1 MRVKRDLVEEL
12 SSIFDGVAQHTAAK
26 RPDQAWIFDARAKY
40 WKQLLN
46 ARENGKGIAWVSFCF
61 VPEIFWAMDLIP
73 VPMEATFGI
82 LSGMPKG
89 IMEYL
94 DISERFVPDHICAAN
109 KGMIGAAVTGDIIRP
124 DVIVHASQPCDS
136 GISSYTN
143 VAEYMGVPYFC
154 VDTPYWQDEATF
166 EYLGE
171 EMERL
176 VAFLEETTGRKMD
189 FDRLREAVKYSN
201 QAHEYYL
208 KINELRKLKP
218 SPLPGALLGHNAGS
232 FLAMAGTPELVDYC
246 RAQYEYALARVARGE
261 AQVPDEKLRLA
272 WVYVAVM
279 HYPGLFDWLEKEHKA
294 VVVMDMLAHYI
305 NTPVE
310 DLSTPKKLYRGLAEK
325 LANMPMARE
334 SRGPLAYYAE
344 AVMDVCRDYNC
355 DAAVFSGH
363 MACKHGWAVIK
374 LIKDRVQE
382 ELGIPMM
389 VFDLDCFD
397 PRVTSH
403 ETVRGKLNDFLSMVK
418 SR

>member
-1 MRVKRDLVEEL
+1 MREKRDLVQEL
-12 SSIFDGVAQHTAAK
+12 ASVFTNVAEHTAVK
-26 RPDQAWIFDARAKY
+26 RPEQAWIFEARASY

-61 VPEIFWAMDLIP
+61 VPELFWAMDIIP
-73 VPMEATFGI
+73 VPMEATFGV
-82 LSGMPKG
+82 LSGLPKG

-109 KGMIGAAVTGDIIRP
+109 KGMIGAAVTGDLIRP

-136 GISSYTN
+136 GISSFSN
-143 VAEYMGVPYFC
+143 VAEYSGVPYYC
-154 VDTPYWQDEATF
+154 VDTPYWQDEATY
-166 EYLGE
+166 EYLAKE
-171 EMERL
+171 ISNL
-176 VAFLEETTGRKMD
+176 VAWLEETTGRKMD
-189 FDRLREAVKYSN
+189 YDRLREVLKYSN

-218 SPLPGALLGHNAGS
+218 CPLPGVLLGHNAGS
-232 FLAMAGTPELVDYC
+232 FLAMAGTPELVDFS
-246 RAQYEYALARVARGE
+246 RSQYEYGAARVARGE
-261 AQVPDEKLRLA
+261 GQIPDEQMRLA

-305 NTPVE
+305 NTPIE
-310 DLSTPKKLYRGLAEK
+310 DLSTPKAMFRGMAQK

-334 SRGPLAYYAE
+334 SRGPMGFYSD
-344 AVMDVCRDYNC
+344 AVINMVKDYQCN
-355 DAAVFSGH
+355 AAVFSGH

-374 LIKDRVQE
+374 LIKDKVQK
-382 ELGIPMM
+382 ELGIPML

-397 PRVTSH
+397 PRVTSA
-403 ETVRGKLNDFLSMVK
+403 ETVRGKLNDFLSMAK
-418 SR
+418 AL